1 MMIVTLTKL
10 LVISIVAR
18 VRSESSLNILILES
32 LTVCSSSIIEI
43 SLGDSEKNAISDAD
57 IIPETYKRK
66 TINIKET
73 YTPNVGEYT
82 SILLNKFINKE

>member
-1 MMIVTLTKL
+1 MKIINENITSLSVSEIKDEINK
-10 LVISIVAR
+10 ISV
-18 VRSESSLNILILES
+18 VDCYKNGCL
-32 LTVCSSSIIEI
+32 IEI
-43 SLGDSEKNAISDAD
+43 IKWL
-57 IIPETYKRK
+57 ETYKRK

>member
-1 MMIVTLTKL
+1 MIVTFTKL

-18 VRSESSLNILILES
+18 VRSESTLNIFIFES
-32 LTVCSSSIIEI
+32 LIVCSSSSIDI
-43 SLGDSEKNAISDAD
+43 SLGDSEKKAISDAD

-66 TINIKET
+66 AINIKET